1 MGEVLVKENKVRE
14 NDEGSEIARRIRVA
28 LGQEKADLV
37 ILNGALVNVYT
48 REIQRGC
55 SVAVAGP
62 WICSIGEDLTQ
73 LIGAATQVIDAQG
86 AYITPGFI
94 DPHTHLDSIFQC
106 AEYARYAV
114 PRGNTTAVTE
124 TSMIANAQ
132 GIKGVTWFIE
142 DSQGLP
148 LRIYILAPSLIPPF
162 PALETSAGFS
172 FADFQTVM
180 MHERCLGIG
189 ESYWPL
195 VVEAD
200 ERAMTRYALAHSLGK
215 TREGHAAGA
224 RGKNLVAYAAAGTTS
239 CHEATSAAEALA
251 RLRLGMW
258 VMVRE
263 GSIRQELKAIAEIK
277 DHHIDMR
284 RMMLCTDLADP
295 EMLIPQ
301 GCMDELVRRAVAY
314 GIDPVIAIQMVTIN
328 PAQYYGLRDLGGIA
342 PGMVADVLLLGDLQ
356 DVTVKTVIKDGA
368 IVAEAGHLVGELPR
382 RRYPDAACH
391 TFSVAGVSETDFH
404 IPAPSDVAIVR
415 AVAVINETI
424 TQERQVTL
432 QSRQGGLI
440 ADPSNDVIKMAHI
453 NRRDRRPRPAL
464 GFVHG
469 LGIREGAVATSLIWD
484 TCNILV
490 VGATE
495 QEMALA
501 VKCLLEHQGGFIV
514 VKGDRVLAEYP
525 LPVCGIISDLT
536 LEEIARQMKEVQA
549 GCRALGCTIPR
560 PFVTLQTLPFT
571 GLPYL
576 RLTDKGLVDIR
587 KRTFVDLVV
596 L

>member
-1 MGEVLVKENKVRE
+1 VKGKKIQVNGKAAP
-14 NDEGSEIARRIRVA
+14 EISRRIRIA
-28 LGQEKADLV
+28 LGEEKADLV

-48 REIQRGC
+48 GEIQRNC
-55 SVAVAGP
+55 SVAVAGQR
-62 WICSIGEDLTQ
+62 ICAVGEDLSR
-73 LIGAATQVIDAQG
+73 LIGADTLVIDTRG
-86 AYITPGFI
+86 TYITPGFI

-114 PRGNTTAVTE
+114 PRGNTTAITE
-124 TSMIANAQ
+124 SSMIANAE
-132 GIKGVTWFIE
+132 GLRGVTWFIE
-142 DSQGLP
+142 DSQELP

-172 FADFQTVM
+172 FADFQTVIT
-180 MHERCLGIG
+180 HDRCLGLG

-195 VVEAD
+195 VVEED
-200 ERAMTRYALAHSLGK
+200 ERAMARYALAHALGK

-224 RGKNLVAYAAAGTTS
+224 RGEKLVAYAAAGTTS
-239 CHEATSAAEALA
+239 CHEATSAEEALA

-277 DHHIDMR
+277 DRQIDLR

-295 EMLIPQ
+295 EMLIPL
-301 GCMDELVRRAVAY
+301 GCMDELVRRAIAY
-314 GIDPVIAIQMVTIN
+314 GFDPVVAVQMVTIN
-328 PAQYYGLRDLGGIA
+328 PAQYYGLRDVGGIA
-342 PGMVADVLLLGDLQ
+342 PGMIADLLLLDDLKQ
-356 DVTVKTVIKDGA
+356 VKVKTVIKDGA
-368 IVAEAGHLVGELPR
+368 VVAEAGHLVAELPR
-382 RRYPDAACH
+382 HRYPEAAYH
-391 TFSVAGVSETDFH
+391 TVALEGVTEADFH
-404 IPAPSDVAIVR
+404 IPATTDFAVVR

-424 TQERQVTL
+424 TQERQCKL
-432 QSRQGGLI
+432 PARQGNLMS
-440 ADPSNDVIKMAHI
+440 DPGSDVIKMAHI
-453 NRRDRRPRPAL
+453 NKRDQRPRPAL

-495 QEMALA
+495 PEMAFA
-501 VKCLLEHQGGFIV
+501 VNRLLEHQGGFIV
-514 VKGDRVLAEYP
+514 VKGDQVLAEYP
-525 LPVCGIISDLT
+525 LPVCGIISDLP

-549 GCRALGCTIPR
+549 GCRQLGCTIPR
-560 PFVTLQTLPFT
+560 PFITLQTLPFT

-587 KRTFVDLVV
+587 KRAFVDLVV

>member
-1 MGEVLVKENKVRE
+1 MKGKKIQTS
-14 NDEGSEIARRIRVA
+14 GKAATEIGRRIRIA
-28 LGQEKADLV
+28 LGEEKADLV

-48 REIQRGC
+48 GEIQRNC
-55 SVAVAGP
+55 SVAVAGQR
-62 WICSIGEDLTQ
+62 ICAVGEDLSR
-73 LIGAATQVIDAQG
+73 LIGADTLVIDTRG
-86 AYITPGFI
+86 TYITPGFI

-114 PRGNTTAVTE
+114 PRGNTTAITE
-124 TSMIANAQ
+124 SSMIANAE
-132 GIKGVTWFIE
+132 GLRGVTWFIE
-142 DSQGLP
+142 DSQELP

-172 FADFQTVM
+172 FADFQTVIT
-180 MHERCLGIG
+180 HDRCLGLG

-195 VVEAD
+195 VVEED
-200 ERAMTRYALAHSLGK
+200 ERAMARYALAHALGK

-224 RGKNLVAYAAAGTTS
+224 RGEKLVAYAAAGTTS
-239 CHEATSAAEALA
+239 CHEATSAEEALA

-277 DHHIDMR
+277 DRQIDLR

-295 EMLIPQ
+295 EMLIPL
-301 GCMDELVRRAVAY
+301 GCMDELVRRAIAY
-314 GIDPVIAIQMVTIN
+314 GFDPVVAVQMVTIN
-328 PAQYYGLRDLGGIA
+328 PAQYYGLRDVGGIA
-342 PGMVADVLLLGDLQ
+342 PGMIADLLLLDDLKQ
-356 DVTVKTVIKDGA
+356 VKVKTVIKDGA
-368 IVAEAGHLVGELPR
+368 VVAEAGHLVAELPR
-382 RRYPDAACH
+382 HRYPEAAYH
-391 TFSVAGVSETDFH
+391 TVALEGVTEADFH
-404 IPAPSDVAIVR
+404 IPATTDFAVVR

-424 TQERQVTL
+424 TQERQCKL
-432 QSRQGGLI
+432 PARQGNLMS
-440 ADPSNDVIKMAHI
+440 DPGSDVIKMAHI
-453 NRRDRRPRPAL
+453 NKRDQRPRPAL

-495 QEMALA
+495 PEMAFA
-501 VKCLLEHQGGFIV
+501 VNRLLEHQGGFIV

-525 LPVCGIISDLT
+525 LPVCGIISDLP

-549 GCRALGCTIPR
+549 GCRQLGCTIPR
-560 PFVTLQTLPFT
+560 PFITLQTLPFT

-587 KRTFVDLVV
+587 KRAFVDLVV